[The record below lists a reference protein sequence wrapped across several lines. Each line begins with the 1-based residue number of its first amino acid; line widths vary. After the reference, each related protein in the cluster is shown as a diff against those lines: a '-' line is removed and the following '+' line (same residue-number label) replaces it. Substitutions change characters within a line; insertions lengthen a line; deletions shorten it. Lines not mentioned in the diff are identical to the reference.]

1 MAQQLRDSCR
11 KWLLADGSDLEQVID
26 RVVLEQFITRLPKKT
41 AKWVHCHRPTL
52 LDSAIQLAEDHMVA
66 CPGPT
71 LCHKSGGQV
80 WAGLLALRG
89 PGPFCGQVSGY
100 GSGDDDL
107 GPRRPAGCPWSSWL
121 VPNTYASWN
130 KNLLGKDVRVQVGET
145 DQGPVS
151 TASRE
156 QSGIGRLIL
165 SDHDDIPLEQR
176 REVVEDQ
183 PLVSTLKQRWPALF
197 NEEQVYAEFRRINH
211 LDLKS
216 TFLTS
221 LDNNSRGLLKLFRAK
236 VIQRGDCDLETLL
249 DNLDEQMADLTVQ
262 RRATALRGLP
272 FYFKE
277 HGTICKTILS
287 SEALEHHKVGMKM
300 GILEV
305 VSSNSSTSRS
315 LSDVVNVAIVLEEEV
330 VLENMGDFVSAFIVL
345 FGMLYALNMEYNKDL
360 RYTFEFIQ
368 KVFLNMGT
376 ECSKKVQTLMSKLLE
391 N

>member
-1 MAQQLRDSCR
+1 MDFTFSLR
-11 KWLLADGSDLEQVID
+11 
-26 RVVLEQFITRLPKKT
+26 
-41 AKWVHCHRPTL
+41 
-52 LDSAIQLAEDHMVA
+52 
-66 CPGPT
+66 
-71 LCHKSGGQV
+71 
-80 WAGLLALRG
+80 
-89 PGPFCGQVSGY
+89 
-100 GSGDDDL
+100 
-107 GPRRPAGCPWSSWL
+107 
-121 VPNTYASWN
+121 
-130 KNLLGKDVRVQVGET
+130 
-145 DQGPVS
+145 
-151 TASRE
+151 
-156 QSGIGRLIL
+156 
-165 SDHDDIPLEQR
+165 R

-183 PLVSTLKQRWPALF
+183 PLVSTLNQRWPALF